1 MYTVKLMY
9 TYLSGTI
16 VTSLPNTHKAS
27 EPYNIKML
35 LSKEIEIN
43 KSRHAIQGPESL
55 VDVILKTCLSIM
67 SRKGP
72 GGVKLQEC
80 FQSSINTIAESEAV
94 TMKRLLKTV
103 DKLANADNPFSL
115 TAEIDS
121 FSRISIESR
130 QLVEIIDIQDELNII
145 KSVLQTQKEVLK
157 DLQNRIRPQDN
168 KGQPTGGGS
177 GVDNRSVGRE
187 TDRDTP
193 ASTSGKG
200 SQNRDRDGGNRE
212 RQSAVVTVLKSTRV
226 IDESIR
232 IVEDNIHRVKEMNE
246 SAKRVQA
253 EVSTVPRQDVQPSTL
268 SLTQWLNSSNS
279 CLSSSSSKLAAGNP
293 ATQ

>member
-16 VTSLPNTHKAS
+16 VTSLPNTHKVS

-168 KGQPTGGGS
+168 KGQATGGS
-177 GVDNRSVGRE
+177 GVDNRSVGQE
-187 TDRDTP
+187 TDRDSP

-212 RQSAVVTVLKSTRV
+212 RQSAVVTALKSTRV

-246 SAKRVQA
+246 SAKRIQA

>member
-16 VTSLPNTHKAS
+16 VTSLPNTHKVS

-168 KGQPTGGGS
+168 KGQATGGS
-177 GVDNRSVGRE
+177 GVDNRSVGQE
-187 TDRDTP
+187 TDRDSP